1 MRRMVSALRAVLD
14 DEAGRSLPQV
24 ADAEAAT
31 AHMKPLEDEL
41 GAELDEG
48 ARASLKSLQQQ
59 AASKQQAWLQQES
72 ELSRYAIKGSEAD
85 WESALNTAK
94 GGGAPKELSVK
105 GEKREYTPASKDKK
119 AKHKGGKDASAK
131 RKRSQ

>member
-1 MRRMVSALRAVLD
+1 
-14 DEAGRSLPQV
+14 
-24 ADAEAAT
+24 
-31 AHMKPLEDEL
+31 MKPLEDEL

-94 GGGAPKELSVK
+94 GGGAPKVLSVV
-105 GEKREYTPASKDKK
+105 PL
-119 AKHKGGKDASAK
+119 
-131 RKRSQ
+131 